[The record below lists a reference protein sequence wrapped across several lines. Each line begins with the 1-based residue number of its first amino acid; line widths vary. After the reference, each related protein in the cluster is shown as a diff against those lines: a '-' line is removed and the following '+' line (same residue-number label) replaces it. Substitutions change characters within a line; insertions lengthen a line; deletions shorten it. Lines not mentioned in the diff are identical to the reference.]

1 MKLNAPKRFTF
12 WASVVLFVVGMVAAF
27 GLIPYVPSLAG
38 VMPFLVTTSPVFDM
52 APVTINLYVV
62 KLTVGLAFMPNLMS
76 MLGIILAI
84 VLYRRYVA
92 YQRDRAADHEASHA

>member
-1 MKLNAPKRFTF
+1 M
-12 WASVVLFVVGMVAAF
+12 
-27 GLIPYVPSLAG
+27 PSLAG

-84 VLYRRYVA
+84 VLYRRY
-92 YQRDRAADHEASHA
+92 

>member
-1 MKLNAPKRFTF
+1 MKN
-12 WASVVLFVVGMVAAF
+12 
-27 GLIPYVPSLAG
+27 VPSLAG

-76 MLGIILAI
+76 ILGIILAI
-84 VLYRRYVA
+84 VLYRRY
-92 YQRDRAADHEASHA
+92 

>member
-1 MKLNAPKRFTF
+1 MSKFGGRGYGICI
-12 WASVVLFVVGMVAAF
+12 LFVIIGAILGGILGEV
-27 GLIPYVPSLAG
+27 LKNVPSLAG

-84 VLYRRYVA
+84 VLYRRY
-92 YQRDRAADHEASHA
+92 

>member
-1 MKLNAPKRFTF
+1 MCI
-12 WASVVLFVVGMVAAF
+12 LFVIIGAILGGILGEV
-27 GLIPYVPSLAG
+27 LKNVPSLAG
-38 VMPFLVTTSPVFDM
+38 VMPFLVTSPVFDM

-84 VLYRRYVA
+84 VLYRRY
-92 YQRDRAADHEASHA
+92 

>member
-1 MKLNAPKRFTF
+1 MEGLSKFGGRGYGMCI
-12 WASVVLFVVGMVAAF
+12 LFVIIGAILGGILGEV
-27 GLIPYVPSLAG
+27 LKNVPSLAG

-84 VLYRRYVA
+84 VLYRRY
-92 YQRDRAADHEASHA
+92 